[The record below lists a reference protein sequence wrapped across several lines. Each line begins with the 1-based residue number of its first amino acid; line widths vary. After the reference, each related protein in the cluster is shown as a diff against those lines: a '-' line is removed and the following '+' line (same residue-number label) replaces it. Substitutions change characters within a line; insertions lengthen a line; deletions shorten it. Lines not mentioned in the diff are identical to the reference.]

1 MTVKSLNLYQVKL
14 KMKQTAM
21 FTNISC
27 MPSPPLSSK
36 PFSGNEVSV

>member
-27 MPSPPLSSK
+27 MPSPPLVFQTFLRK
-36 PFSGNEVSV
+36 